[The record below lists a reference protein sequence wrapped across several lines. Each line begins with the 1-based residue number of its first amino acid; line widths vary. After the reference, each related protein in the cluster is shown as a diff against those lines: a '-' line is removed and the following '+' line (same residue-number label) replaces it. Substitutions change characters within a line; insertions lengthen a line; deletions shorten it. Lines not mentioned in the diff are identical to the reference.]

1 MMAAGFEK
9 GDFKP
14 YTAITKIHL
23 GALETDIQEGET
35 VLFDGTTMR
44 RGNDDE
50 EITTL
55 RAAIKVGWLVP
66 EDSEVGPYIPQPADI
81 KIHEAAPK
89 DSKVREV
96 LVPLTIQDEERD
108 VGTVASRV
116 VGRVSQGAPTGAIE
130 KDADDSQVVGRMK
143 NAAKSTPIR
152 IDGED
157 RTVVKTLDNDAR
169 PIIEPKR
176 VATGDVEEALAG
188 EELVDLLPDAANAD
202 VPKKGISGEGR
213 GDESELRAQAVTAR
227 GSSRVGGA
235 EDGEIVGSV
244 SKTTGVSATPSGDFS
259 PEIIKAKLE
268 VVRQFVPGFEW
279 DMNKQWAKRA
289 KLAVSKYGDNLPIIN
304 AILSIETEAVR
315 KDILKRLYKD

>member
-35 VLFDGTTMR
+35 VFFDGTTMK
-44 RGNDDE
+44 RGSDEE

-66 EDSEVGPYIPQPADI
+66 EDVEVGAYIPQPADI

-89 DSKVREV
+89 DSKIREARA
-96 LVPLTIQDEERD
+96 PLTIQDEERD

-116 VGRVSQGAPTGAIE
+116 SQGAPTGAVE

-143 NAAKSTPIR
+143 NSAKSTPIR

-157 RTVVKTLDNDAR
+157 RKVVKTLDNDAR
-169 PIIEPKR
+169 PIVEPKR
-176 VATGDVEEALAG
+176 VATGDVDEALAG

-202 VPKKGISGEGR
+202 VPKKGVSGEGR

-235 EDGEIVGSV
+235 EDGEVVGSV
-244 SKTTGVSATPSGDFS
+244 SKTTGATSSTAGELS
-259 PEIIKAKLE
+259 PEIIEAKLE
-268 VVRQFVPGFEW
+268 VVRQFVPGFDW

-289 KLAVSKYGDNLPIIN
+289 KLAVSKYGDNLPVIN

-315 KDILKRLYKD
+315 KDIMKRLYKD

>member
-35 VLFDGTTMR
+35 VLFDGTTMK
-44 RGNDDE
+44 RGSDEE

-66 EDSEVGPYIPQPADI
+66 EESEVGAYIPQPADI

-89 DSKVREV
+89 DSKIREARA
-96 LVPLTIQDEERD
+96 PLTIQDEERD
-108 VGTVASRV
+108 VGTVAS
-116 VGRVSQGAPTGAIE
+116 RVSQGAPTGAIE

-143 NAAKSTPIR
+143 NSAKSTPIR

-157 RTVVKTLDNDAR
+157 RKVVKTLDNDAR
-169 PIIEPKR
+169 PIVEPKR
-176 VATGDVEEALAG
+176 VATGDVDEALAG

-202 VPKKGISGEGR
+202 VPKKGVSGEGR

-235 EDGEIVGSV
+235 EDGEVVGSV
-244 SKTTGVSATPSGDFS
+244 SKTTAAATPPAGDLS
-259 PEIIKAKLE
+259 PEIIEAKLE
-268 VVRQFVPGFEW
+268 VVRQFVPGFDW

-289 KLAVSKYGDNLPIIN
+289 KLAVSKYGDNLPVIN

-315 KDILKRLYKD
+315 KDIMKRLYED